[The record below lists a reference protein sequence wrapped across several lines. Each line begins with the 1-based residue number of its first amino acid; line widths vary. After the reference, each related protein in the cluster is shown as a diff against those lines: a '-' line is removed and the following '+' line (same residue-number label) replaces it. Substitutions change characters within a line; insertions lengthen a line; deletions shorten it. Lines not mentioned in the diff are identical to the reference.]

1 MTQPSREPLDDDREP
16 PGVPGFGSWRMVYV
30 FVFGAFLLMV
40 VALTIFARYYA

>member
-1 MTQPSREPLDDDREP
+1 MMRRDEVEDDRDP
-16 PGVPGFGSWRMVYV
+16 PGVPGFRTWRMVYV